1 MIVGHGVRERSVVD
15 LLRTAVDVV
24 LRRYRCRRCTAVMT
38 VGPAE
43 LSPRRRYTLGAI
55 ALALSLWSLLE
66 TAGHQVRA
74 RVSAQRRIGHEAAGG
89 TLRDL
94 GRLAD
99 AAMRNTAYVGAKLV
113 ERSAVALAVR
123 QDTVEVA

>member
-74 RVSAQRRIGHEAAGG
+74 RVSAQRRIGDGS
-89 TLRDL
+89 L
-94 GRLAD
+94 GRWE
-99 AAMRNTAYVGAKLV
+99 RYTFNGGRIRTAKTTPP
-113 ERSAVALAVR
+113 R
-123 QDTVEVA
+123 QRPPGQRT